1 MILHAIEA
9 GPVDTVGYLL
19 ADEAT
24 GEAVVIDVPLQ
35 SADELASV
43 IRDHNMRVGTILLT
57 HGHFDHV
64 GEVHALSEMLGARVA
79 IGTLDAPM
87 LEDPASSMFKLPFT
101 IQGMKA
107 HQLLNGGE
115 VISIGKLRLAVIHAP
130 GHTPGHVVFHEAQE
144 NVLFSGDV
152 LFHSSIGR
160 TDLPGGDYDTLMKS
174 ISTSLLTL
182 PEHTV
187 VYPGHGPHTTI
198 GFEKTHNPFI
208 LEYFD
213 HF

>member
-1 MILHAIEA
+1 MIIHAIEA
-9 GPVDTVGYLL
+9 GPVDTLGYLV
-19 ADEAT
+19 ADEAS

-35 SADELASV
+35 SAESLLAV
-43 IRDHNMRVGTILLT
+43 IHDHNLRVGTILLT
-57 HGHFDHV
+57 HGHFDHIGQV
-64 GEVHALSEMLGARVA
+64 RALSEALDARVA

-87 LEDPASSMFKLPFT
+87 LENPGSSMLNLPFVIEGMQAHRLLEDGET
-101 IQGMKA
+101 I
-107 HQLLNGGE
+107 E
-115 VISIGKLRLAVIHAP
+115 VGRLRLHVIHAP
-130 GHTPGHVVFHEAQE
+130 GHTPGHVVFHEIQE

-160 TDLPGGDYDTLMKS
+160 TDLPGGDYDTLMRS
-174 ISTSLLTL
+174 ITTSLLVL

>member
-1 MILHAIEA
+1 
-9 GPVDTVGYLL
+9 
-19 ADEAT
+19 
-24 GEAVVIDVPLQ
+24 
-35 SADELASV
+35 
-43 IRDHNMRVGTILLT
+43 
-57 HGHFDHV
+57 
-64 GEVHALSEMLGARVA
+64 
-79 IGTLDAPM
+79 
-87 LEDPASSMFKLPFT
+87 
-101 IQGMKA
+101 MKA

>member
-79 IGTLDAPM
+79 IGTLA
-87 LEDPASSMFKLPFT
+87 
-101 IQGMKA
+101 
-107 HQLLNGGE
+107 
-115 VISIGKLRLAVIHAP
+115 
-130 GHTPGHVVFHEAQE
+130 
-144 NVLFSGDV
+144 
-152 LFHSSIGR
+152 
-160 TDLPGGDYDTLMKS
+160 
-174 ISTSLLTL
+174 
-182 PEHTV
+182 
-187 VYPGHGPHTTI
+187 
-198 GFEKTHNPFI
+198 
-208 LEYFD
+208 
-213 HF
+213 